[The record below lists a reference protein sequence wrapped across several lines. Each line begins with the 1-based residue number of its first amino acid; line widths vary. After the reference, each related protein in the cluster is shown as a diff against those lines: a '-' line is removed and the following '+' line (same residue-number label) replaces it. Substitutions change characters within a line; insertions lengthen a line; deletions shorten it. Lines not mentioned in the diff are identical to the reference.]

1 VARDG
6 ETEINRCPSPES
18 GRDPVIRPSGAR
30 NDKRGIVPMELKN
43 AMAEWNTVTKLLP
56 LAGDQLTRKG
66 TLGKVDIFLK
76 PAVEK
81 NPSVVREF
89 GKDIAWL
96 QHILNQLTQ
105 AFADANTHWT
115 IFLAHEKDPKKKAA
129 DKAVVD
135 KVLNCL
141 HGMLEALAR
150 QIKLDNDLQDQL
162 NAALKKI
169 LIVGDTFVKAPFKD
183 NMEKLN
189 KAIQELESLTT
200 KSQSWNGP
208 LPKYMPKDPNFLT
221 IPEELGKL
229 AWVLVGAQLKAMA
242 NVVDDK
248 RNEFNKK
255 CQLLKAVHV

>member
-1 VARDG
+1 M
-6 ETEINRCPSPES
+6 CPALLSAPLKIHQL
-18 GRDPVIRPSGAR
+18 DPDLQLRV
-30 NDKRGIVPMELKN
+30 KELS
-43 AMAEWNTVTKLLP
+43 
-56 LAGDQLTRKG
+56 LT
-66 TLGKVDIFLK
+66 TLG
-76 PAVEK
+76 
-81 NPSVVREF
+81 EF
-89 GKDIAWL
+89 R
-96 QHILNQLTQ
+96 
-105 AFADANTHWT
+105 
-115 IFLAHEKDPKKKAA
+115 
-129 DKAVVD
+129 
-135 KVLNCL
+135 
-141 HGMLEALAR
+141 ALAR